1 MTSHTSS
8 STAYPRPANLAG
20 ALLVLALCTGCTTP
34 FEPPKIFTM
43 PTGGLEADTP
53 PPPRPDSQRKDADA
67 AAYAISAE
75 QVVPA
80 SEDTRQDVASAGFG
94 QIPAN
99 PAAARLTPVTD
110 ADDPCIGDLAG
121 TERCRTSL
129 EPNDGLTLTSGE
141 GDGTLTVVVP
151 SARAVTVID
160 PASAVNEIGRGKAV
174 SQAAQSAGSEFL
186 MGTGSDGTPPPPD
199 EDDMLPDFGTEGLPI
214 DVLIPGT
221 QQ

>member
-1 MTSHTSS
+1 MTSHPPSS
-8 STAYPRPANLAG
+8 IHARPAILAG
-20 ALLVLALCTGCTTP
+20 ALLVLALCAGCATP

-43 PTGGLEADTP
+43 PATGLEADTP
-53 PPPRPDSQRKDADA
+53 PPPRPEGQRKDAGA

-80 SEDTRQDVASAGFG
+80 VEDTPSDAASSSLG
-94 QIPAN
+94 QIPAS
-99 PAAARLTPVTD
+99 PAATRLSPVSD
-110 ADDPCIGDLAG
+110 ADDPCVGALAA

-129 EPNDGLTLTSGE
+129 EPGQGLTLTSGE

-160 PASAVNEIGRGKAV
+160 PASAVNEIGRGRAV
-174 SQAAQSAGSEFL
+174 SQAAQLAGSDFL
-186 MGTGSDGTPPPPD
+186 MGNAGDGMQPPPD
-199 EDDMLPDFGTEGLPI
+199 EDDMLPDLGTDGLPV